1 MPKNIRKYVIDEQP
15 INYFDKVK
23 AWLDNQNKF
32 ENLELLSEVASQQNY
47 LKQSDKLN
55 TKVINQLENK
65 YLENVSNLNQKL
77 KMF

>member
-1 MPKNIRKYVIDEQP
+1 MPKNIRKNVIDEQP

-65 YLENVSNLNQKL
+65 YLTNISNLNQKL
-77 KMF
+77 KIF